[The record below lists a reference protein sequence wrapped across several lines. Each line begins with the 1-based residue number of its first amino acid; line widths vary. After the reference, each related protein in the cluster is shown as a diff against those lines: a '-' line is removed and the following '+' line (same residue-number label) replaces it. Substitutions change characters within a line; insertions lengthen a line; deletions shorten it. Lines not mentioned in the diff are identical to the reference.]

1 MKRTKVLRLRGL
13 PVHPK
18 PQVSEYMR
26 VIEDQN
32 NHVPEMN
39 RVLEPRNPTML
50 ASSYEAPAF
59 NLLRLELE
67 WALEM
72 VTQLKAKG
80 RVSGA
85 KDLLYQLQGQVRG
98 QVKGSLPF
106 CSLLSFPISS
116 I

>member
-1 MKRTKVLRLRGL
+1 
-13 PVHPK
+13 
-18 PQVSEYMR
+18 
-26 VIEDQN
+26 
-32 NHVPEMN
+32 MN

-85 KDLLYQLQGQVRG
+85 KDLLYQLQGQVLVPIKDSRRSADPLWCSSTG
-98 QVKGSLPF
+98 KASQVRQMPGAETQHPIQTLP
-106 CSLLSFPISS
+106 SIGWLLWI
-116 I
+116 